1 MEPVSILSLV
11 ISVCLIIERCFKHIK
26 KSKCCG
32 AEMETYE
39 DTYQETHTAPIT
51 QPGQLTRVQSI
62 FKKKIDGA
70 GSEGA

>member
-11 ISVCLIIERCFKHIK
+11 ISVCLILERCFKHIK

-39 DTYQETHTAPIT
+39 ETHITPIT

-62 FKKKIDGA
+62 FKKKIDGP
-70 GSEGA
+70 GPSGVL

>member
-11 ISVCLIIERCFKHIK
+11 ISVCLILERCFKHIK

-39 DTYQETHTAPIT
+39 ETYTAPVT
-51 QPGQLTRVQSI
+51 QPGQLTRIQSV
-62 FKKKIDGA
+62 FKKKIDGP
-70 GSEGA
+70 GPSGVL